1 MFRFLGGR
9 HFRHRRYPN
18 TEVLQHPRYPELQS
32 ISQRSNH
39 EMNHITADEIIRIPD
54 NSFWVEPFQ
63 RNAYHNISY
72 ETYEGK
78 STHQNR
84 DLMPILRLP
93 NFRQQREVRILG
105 YVYLFFSYF
114 YLCIYL
120 HIYIYLCIPI
130 FTYLYI
136 HIYVYIHIFFGKI
149 DFQSSG
155 ASISK
160 LTYIVYDVRFRRWVS
175 FLLVARCWNAVTMCW
190 TIWQHFDNIAII
202 IMAGHHGEWSMQ
214 IRRDYTTQLYR
225 DY

>member
-1 MFRFLGGR
+1 MKE
-9 HFRHRRYPN
+9 N
-18 TEVLQHPRYPELQS
+18 QH
-32 ISQRSNH
+32 
-39 EMNHITADEIIRIPD
+39 IRIVIWCRFCGYPTSG
-54 NSFWVEPFQ
+54 NSGRWGSLDMF
-63 RNAYHNISY
+63 
-72 ETYEGK
+72 TYF
-78 STHQNR
+78 SHIFTC
-84 DLMPILRLP
+84 
-93 NFRQQREVRILG
+93 
-105 YVYLFFSYF
+105 VY
-114 YLCIYL
+114 
-120 HIYIYLCIPI
+120 IYIYIYILMY
-130 FTYLYI
+130 TYI
-136 HIYVYIHIFFGKI
+136 HISLYTYIYVYIHIFFGKI